1 MLGDQNSRNIP
12 PLGSGKAIVSC
23 GICAVTRLLRVNH
36 CAANRVGCVFTQP
49 GPVADLDAW
58 AERVSCRL
66 LADVDAALEQQIRDV
81 AQR

>member
-1 MLGDQNSRNIP
+1 M
-12 PLGSGKAIVSC
+12 
-23 GICAVTRLLRVNH
+23 RLLRVNH